1 MSTDAA
7 SVRAVLKAFERDFK
21 AKHGKDPSV
30 DDIKSAGM
38 GACRVVSCS
47 SLHQH
52 LHLTDHASH
61 FPFVYLLYSSGQ
73 IQTLQETVQSG
84 EV

>member
-7 SVRAVLKAFERDFK
+7 AVRVELKAFERDFK

-38 GACRVVSCS
+38 GTCRLV
-47 SLHQH
+47 
-52 LHLTDHASH
+52 
-61 FPFVYLLYSSGQ
+61 
-73 IQTLQETVQSG
+73 
-84 EV
+84 